1 MDQVEEEFDVAVV
14 GAGPAGAATALAVL
28 RVRPHAR
35 VALLDRAEHPRD
47 KACGD
52 GVAPQA
58 LDLLAALGAPDVAA
72 GYRPVR
78 ALSLGQQEG
87 PSVRREMA
95 RAAYVVPRQVLDARI
110 AAAAVAAGAVPVRHR
125 VRTVERRGGRVVLD
139 GTLAARVVVGADGAG
154 SAVRRSLGLPSNPP
168 DGVAVALRGYAPVY
182 PGRTDSQII
191 VLGKGKTPSYAW
203 SFPIG
208 DGRANVGYGEVLG
221 AAAAPTRAGM
231 LARLEELLPGA
242 GAGGQAWRGHH
253 LPLSSHRPRQ
263 PDGPVLLV
271 GDALSLVNP
280 LTGEGIHEAVLSGA
294 LAGAA
299 AVQGLAG
306 LDAGAVYRSSL
317 QRVLGRHLRDVR
329 LAASLA
335 RRPPL
340 VAATIR
346 GAAGDQ
352 RVFDALVA
360 MGLERGRLSAGTLL
374 AAGRNLARPHA
385 V

>member
-1 MDQVEEEFDVAVV
+1 MDDVFDVAVV
-14 GAGPAGAATALAVL
+14 GAGPAGAAAALAVL
-28 RVRPHAR
+28 RARPQAR

-58 LDLLAALGAPDVAA
+58 LDLLAALGARDVAA
-72 GYRPVR
+72 GFRPVR
-78 ALSLGQQEG
+78 GLSLAQQGG

-95 RAAYVVPRQVLDARI
+95 RAAYVVPRRVLDARI

-125 VRTVERRGGRVVLD
+125 VRSLVRHADRVVLD
-139 GTLAARVVVGADGAG
+139 GSLAARVVVGADGAG
-154 SAVRRSLGLPSNPP
+154 SAVRRSLGIPANPAS
-168 DGVAVALRGYAPVY
+168 GVAVALRGYAPVGA
-182 PGRTDSQII
+182 GRADSQII

-208 DGRANVGYGEVLG
+208 DGRANVGYGEVLDDG
-221 AAAAPTRAGM
+221 SSLTRAGM
-231 LARLEELLPGA
+231 QERLEELLPGA
-242 GAGGQAWRGHH
+242 GADGEAWRGHH
-253 LPLSSHRPRQ
+253 LPLSSHRLHQ

-299 AVQGLAG
+299 AVQGLSGA
-306 LDAGAVYRSSL
+306 DAGARYRESL

-329 LAASLA
+329 LAAALS

-360 MGLERGRLSAGTLL
+360 IGLERGTLSGRTLL
-374 AAGRNLARPHA
+374 AAGRHLVGSYAS
-385 V
+385 

>member
-1 MDQVEEEFDVAVV
+1 MDQVGDEFDVAVV
-14 GAGPAGAATALAVL
+14 GAGPAGAAAALAVL
-28 RVRPHAR
+28 RVRPGAR

-58 LDLLAALGAPDVAA
+58 LDLLASLGAPDVAA
-72 GYRPVR
+72 RFRPVR
-78 ALSLGQQEG
+78 GLSLGQQGG
-87 PSVRREMA
+87 PTVRREMA
-95 RAAYVVPRQVLDARI
+95 RPAHVVPRRVLDARI

-125 VRTVERRGGRVVLD
+125 VRSVERRADRVVLD
-139 GTLAARVVVGADGAG
+139 GALAARVLIGADGAG
-154 SAVRRSLGLPSNPP
+154 SVVRRSLGFPSSPA
-168 DGVAVALRGYAPVY
+168 DGVAVALRGYAPVSS
-182 PGRTDSQII
+182 GRTDSQII

-231 LARLEELLPGA
+231 LQRLEELLPGA
-242 GAGGQAWRGHH
+242 GAGGEAWRGHH

-299 AVQGLAG
+299 AAQGLSGA
-306 LDAGAVYRSSL
+306 DAGGVYRASL

-329 LAASLA
+329 IAASLA

-346 GAAGDQ
+346 GAAEDQ

-360 MGLERGRLSAGTLL
+360 MGLERGTLSGRTLL
-374 AAGRNLARPHA
+374 AAGRHLVASYTR
-385 V
+385 